1 MHNARVRILLSLL
14 LTTAVFPAGLSLAD
28 EPSGPLLPHTGGQ
41 IATAFSNHFGP
52 DAESSL
58 TFTAINADGLS
69 LKYVSTRGL
78 VVQRTIRNADA
89 QAARSYVMGYAAKM
103 PPTIPNTT
111 SLGISS
117 ACLQELRNNRRA
129 AISLVYDA
137 DLNSIPGELTLV
149 ERDIKVPL
157 IVEDHV
163 MDVPAIHAK
172 GQFAAGGK
180 QGTGDFFILDNKNN
194 PMMIQ
199 STVRFSWEK
208 QLRDERITRITAG
221 DSMRAAM
228 EQSLSTLRR
237 YDLYGI
243 HFDFDKA
250 TLRPDSTSLMSDIA
264 QTLKHN
270 PSWTLQ
276 VNGHTDSI
284 GDPAYNQKLS
294 GQRAGSVVAALVAQ
308 GIDAGRLHSAG
319 LGETQ
324 PKGDNTSLEGR
335 ALNRRVELVR
345 TDR

>member
-1 MHNARVRILLSLL
+1 MNNARVRILTLPLIGFVL
-14 LTTAVFPAGLSLAD
+14 GFAGSFFAD
-28 EPSGPLLPHTGGQ
+28 EPSGPLLPHAGGQ

-58 TFTAINADGLS
+58 TFTAVTGDGLS
-69 LKYVSTRGL
+69 VKYVSTRGL
-78 VVQRTIRNADA
+78 VVQRTIRSADA
-89 QAARSYVMGYAAKM
+89 QMARSYVMGYAAKM
-103 PPTIPNTT
+103 PLTIPNTT

-149 ERDIKVPL
+149 ESDIKVPL

-163 MDVPAIHAK
+163 MEVPAIHAK
-172 GQFAAGGK
+172 GQFAAGSK

-194 PMMIQ
+194 PMVIQ

-208 QLRDERITRITAG
+208 QLRDERITRVTAG

-250 TLRPDSTSLMSDIA
+250 TLRSDSKSLMSDIA

-270 PSWTLQ
+270 PSWALQ

-284 GDPAYNQKLS
+284 GDPGYNQKLS
-294 GQRAGSVVAALVAQ
+294 GQRAGAVVAALIAQ
-308 GIDAGRLHSAG
+308 GIDASRLHSSG

-324 PKGDNTSLEGR
+324 PKGDNTTLEGR